1 MPPVTR
7 TVIVSVSVAFAASDS
22 TIKARDRK
30 TKANK
35 LGKVVYS
42 VTAYE
47 DVKRATFSMADN
59 LYLLVSYERNAE
71 DTMIENK
78 ILPEITMDSMK
89 VETE

>member
-42 VTAYE
+42 VTAY
-47 DVKRATFSMADN
+47 
-59 LYLLVSYERNAE
+59 
-71 DTMIENK
+71 
-78 ILPEITMDSMK
+78 
-89 VETE
+89 